1 MLRIQSGCGILK
13 NGNPAGPFF
22 CVRTSGLSP
31 EKKKKIVDSEMAQG
45 IKLVTIKPVDPC
57 WVPGTH
63 RVDGE
68 SKLLQAVL

>member
-1 MLRIQSGCGILK
+1 MDVVYSKMGIQQ
-13 NGNPAGPFF
+13 
-22 CVRTSGLSP
+22 GLSSVL
-31 EKKKKIVDSEMAQG
+31 EQVDCLLKRKKKIVDSEMAQG
-45 IKLVTIKPVDPC
+45 IKLVTIKPVDPR

>member
-1 MLRIQSGCGILK
+1 MDVVYSKMGIQQ
-13 NGNPAGPFF
+13 
-22 CVRTSGLSP
+22 GLSSVL
-31 EKKKKIVDSEMAQG
+31 EQVDCLLKRKKKIVDSEMAQG